1 MLLVL
6 FGAFLCFLGLLCF
19 WFFVLFVRAKSFGK
33 KMFNSVLITSFIL
46 LPKMQV
52 SSIIWKDQKRL
63 GGLFTKAKCKAEKKR
78 LGNIMRRDSQ
88 KRDVFKFGKRV
99 VKTVRIILVTMRK
112 KQ

>member
-1 MLLVL
+1 M
-6 FGAFLCFLGLLCF
+6 
-19 WFFVLFVRAKSFGK
+19 RAKSFGK

-46 LPKMQV
+46 LPKMQTR
-52 SSIIWKDQKRL
+52 SIIWKDQKRL
-63 GGLFTKAKCKAEKKR
+63 GGLFTKAKYKAERKR